1 MDSTMKPEVLYKAE
15 IANAQGKFIMKTW
28 SRKCVHA
35 DAKYHWCYR
44 QTLKHSIRNHHEK
57 IPQSQLTDSFIS
69 SSLYK
74 GTCKFYL
81 CASLERD
88 KEHECLRGQ

>member
-35 DAKYHWCYR
+35 DAKYH
-44 QTLKHSIRNHHEK
+44 
-57 IPQSQLTDSFIS
+57 
-69 SSLYK
+69 
-74 GTCKFYL
+74 
-81 CASLERD
+81 
-88 KEHECLRGQ
+88 